1 MQLEQKFETEHSL
14 QLPLKTVLGSLV
26 QVSGI
31 IPLYLVKIKLG
42 KQELQSVAL
51 QQFSQEGIF
60 ELQSSHFKVPLS
72 KYLLWHFVQVDYE
85 LQVSQ
90 CPPGTELQEVHP
102 DFPYPKASHVLHST
116 NIQEQGLH

>member
-51 QQFSQEGIF
+51 LHFSQKCIF
-60 ELQSSHFKVPLS
+60 DLQSSHFKVSLT
-72 KYLLWHFVQVDYE
+72 KYLF
-85 LQVSQ
+85 
-90 CPPGTELQEVHP
+90 
-102 DFPYPKASHVLHST
+102 
-116 NIQEQGLH
+116 